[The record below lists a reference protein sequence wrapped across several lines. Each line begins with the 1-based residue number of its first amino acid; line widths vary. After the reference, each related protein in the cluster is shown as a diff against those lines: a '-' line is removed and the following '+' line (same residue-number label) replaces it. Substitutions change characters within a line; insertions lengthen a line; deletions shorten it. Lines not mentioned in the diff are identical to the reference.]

1 MKRFLQYLSES
12 RRVLSE
18 DMPIV
23 TGQGER
29 PDGFQYS
36 TTSSMPEHLGNIGPY
51 QVHHFE
57 EHPDVGGEAIV
68 VHHEGKQV
76 GVFPIFNA
84 GRRSGRNIVGVDVP
98 NIHPAHRG
106 KKAKVR
112 GLASKVY
119 AMIADKF
126 GGVISGHKQTPGSQ
140 SLWRNLAKMR
150 KATLVSDTKRKSVSS
165 YGHAEH
171 PRLKMSTSN
180 VEDYRYYHSNASELN
195 PRANRHQRSLDM
207 MRTRLIGAGAD
218 RRKVGRMKKLADFPA
233 PRSFKRTSKKI
244 PTIKT
249 YNPDNPEHVSVAYGP
264 ETGNDMRL
272 LVMGNKKKK

>member
-1 MKRFLQYLSES
+1 MLRFKQYLSES

-23 TGQGER
+23 SGQGER
-29 PDGFQYS
+29 PMGYHYS

-57 EHPDVGGEAIV
+57 EHPDVGGEAVV
-68 VHHEGKQV
+68 VHHDGKQI
-76 GVFPIFNA
+76 GVFPIHYDS
-84 GRRSGRNIVGVDVP
+84 RRSGRKIIGVDVP
-98 NIHPAHRG
+98 NIHPEHRG

-126 GGVISGHKQTPGSQ
+126 GGVISGNSQTPGSQ

-150 KATLVSDTKRKSVSS
+150 KATVVNDSRRKSVSS
-165 YGHAEH
+165 YEHAEH

-195 PRANRHQRSLDM
+195 PRSNSHQRSLDM

-218 RRKVGRMKKLADFPA
+218 RRKVRRMKKLADFPG
-233 PRSFKRTSKKI
+233 PRSFKRTSVKI
-244 PTIKT
+244 PTINK
-249 YNPDNPEHVSVAYGP
+249 YDPEKHEKLVYDPDYG
-264 ETGNDMRL
+264 EDMRL
-272 LVMGNKKKK
+272 LVLGKKKKK